1 MFFNDLKNSSNFHLH
16 FQGNE
21 KKVYDFIVRHFL
33 ATCSQDAQGQ
43 ETTVEIKIAEE
54 KVKFFL
60 SFYDF
65 IFKSSF
71 EARRFFAAD

>member
-1 MFFNDLKNSSNFHLH
+1 MKNSLNFHLH

-54 KVKFFL
+54 KVKLFL

-65 IFKSSF
+65 SF
-71 EARRFFAAD
+71 LDLHLKQEDFLQQTKNSV